1 MWPTSKN
8 RGDQP
13 RRDRS
18 SRALR
23 AGVGGALLLALL
35 SSLAACSS
43 GGSDEAGPGRSSAAR
58 PSEDGVRQP
67 AADAVFDY
75 QLGGAYAPPAKT
87 RAVSRDR
94 SADPV
99 PGAYNICYVNAF
111 QAQPGTKAARW
122 WQREHPDLLLRDDE
136 GDTVIDEDWGE
147 PLLDISTGKKRAAL
161 AGIVGKWID
170 GCAESGFDAVEPD
183 NLDSYERSDG
193 LLTADHAAAFA
204 RLLAERAH
212 RSGLAIAQKNTTD
225 LLGEHRRIGFDFAVT
240 EECARYQECPDFA
253 AAYDGKV
260 FDIEY
265 VKKDFTAACR
275 SWGEELS
282 VTLRDRDVLPAGEE
296 GHVYEHC

>member
-1 MWPTSKN
+1 MSLN
-8 RGDQP
+8 RVV
-13 RRDRS
+13 RRCVTAAVALSATATACLLAPS
-18 SRALR
+18 SATAGPSAVELPSPR
-23 AGVGGALLLALL
+23 AG
-35 SSLAACSS
+35 
-43 GGSDEAGPGRSSAAR
+43 
-58 PSEDGVRQP
+58 
-67 AADAVFDY
+67 FDY
-75 QLGGAYAPPAKT
+75 QIGGAYTPPKGVRT
-87 RAVSRDR
+87 VSRDR
-94 SADPV
+94 
-99 PGAYNICYVNAF
+99 GATPARGLYNLCYVNAF
-111 QAQPGTKAARW
+111 QAQPGKKAARW

-136 GDTVIDEDWGE
+136 GDTVIDEDWRE

-161 AGIVGKWID
+161 AGIVGEWID

-193 LLTADHAAAFA
+193 LLTADDAAEFA

-225 LLGEHRRIGFDFAVT
+225 LIDERRRIGFDFAVT

-265 VKKDFTAACR
+265 EKKDFTAACR
-275 SWGEELS
+275 SWGKELS
-282 VTLRDRDVLPAGEE
+282 ITLRDRDVLPAGEE